1 MMQKLGLFLIVVSFL
16 PWAAIAFVLPWL
28 PLTLAQKAVLVP
40 VLLGLAEVLFWP
52 GVLIVGKETAQ
63 RYKQFFKQFFS
74 VQTIGRSLKRSFER
88 INRKP

>member
-16 PWAAIAFVLPWL
+16 PWVAIAALPLL
-28 PLTLAQKAVLVP
+28 PLSLTLAQKTVLVP

-63 RYKQFFKQFFS
+63 RYKQFFSFK
-74 VQTIGRSLKRSFER
+74 TIGRSLQRGFR
-88 INRKP
+88 RMTRRL

>member
-16 PWAAIAFVLPWL
+16 PWLAIAFVLPWL
-28 PLTLAQKAVLVP
+28 PLTLAQKTVLVP

-63 RYKQFFKQFFS
+63 RYKQFFSFK
-74 VQTIGRSLKRSFER
+74 TIGRSLKRGFRR
-88 INRKP
+88 ITRRR